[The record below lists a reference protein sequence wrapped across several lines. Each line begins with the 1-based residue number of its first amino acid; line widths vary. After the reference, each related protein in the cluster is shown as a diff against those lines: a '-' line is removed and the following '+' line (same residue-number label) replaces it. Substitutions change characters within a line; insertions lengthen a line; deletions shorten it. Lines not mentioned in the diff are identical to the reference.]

1 MQIYFKNLSFCRKY
15 CNFVFTNLTNPYNM
29 LKQLSAKLACI
40 VMVFATMCL
49 GGASLYAQ
57 NKSISGT
64 VVDGAG
70 VPVIGAS
77 VFVVGNTSNG
87 AMTDLDGKFSLN
99 VPSNANI
106 SVSCIGYATQVLP
119 VADQSVFNI
128 VLQEDTQFLEETVV
142 IGYGVQKKSDLTG
155 AVASVRE
162 EEFANRSTSDAANAL
177 MGKAA
182 GVQIISA
189 SGAPGAGSEI
199 RVRGYSSNSGN
210 IGPLLIVDGLQVDNI
225 QYLDPEMIASMEV
238 LKDAASAA
246 IYGAQ
251 AGNGVVLIT
260 TKTGAAAKGNGRV
273 FYNAQFSLSTLA
285 RKLDIMNAEEY
296 IAFGMDYGW
305 LNQTMLDGIGYD
317 GTDVNWS
324 EEVFEPTW
332 NSRHTVGFQA
342 GNEKGNIFVS
352 INNVSNNG
360 IFAGDKDV
368 YKRLSAQVNADYK
381 IKPWLQISTNNS
393 IEKYSTKS
401 ISQHSDNG
409 SAMLAAITSSPLEP
423 VRVDYDGLTQE
434 MKNEMAKGNRI
445 LQDEETGLYW
455 SLSRLGE
462 TQGGNPFI
470 RRDATDESNEGI
482 NIRGTLA
489 ANLTPVKGLTITS
502 RFGYRINQ
510 STSHSYGA
518 PYYASSFLKSTT
530 YNISANANTGYY
542 YQWENFAN
550 YNTTIA
556 KKHTIGAMVGMS
568 YIENNNDNVR
578 TSASGTNI
586 LKDYRENFRYM
597 NYLLSD
603 GVTKNITNAPNKSA
617 SIAYFGRLTYSYDNR
632 YSVQANFRA
641 DAFDS
646 SKLPADSRWGYF
658 PSFSAGWTISNE
670 PFFKDA
676 VNRDVVSFLKLRASW
691 GRNGNVSVLN
701 NYAYA
706 TSVNY
711 GGSWYQLDTTSP
723 SPTLGSLP
731 AGMANPDLTWETS
744 DQFDAGIDAHFLN
757 GKLVFVADYYHKT
770 TNDLLVPITPSAAI
784 GVSSMTINAGSVVNS
799 GFEFELTWK
808 DQVGDFAYSVS
819 ANASTLKNE
828 VTYLDPTISRMTGTM
843 PQGVVL
849 STVFEQGQP
858 IWYMRGYKGTGI
870 DPETG
875 KPSFEDLNKDGQIDS
890 NNDMQNIGVGIPKAT
905 FGLTVNLAYKGFD
918 MVIFGTGVAGNK
930 IFPSSWRTDRPHCN
944 TYSWY
949 WENSWKKDGSNTN
962 PKFPGTYYWD
972 QTTFSSTYNLFDGSY
987 FKIKQI
993 QLGYTLPKKA
1003 LSKVGVSNLRI
1014 YASLENF
1021 FCFTSYP
1028 GLDPETASS
1037 GSASSL
1043 GIDMG
1048 SYPSA
1053 RQVIFGL
1060 NLSF

>member
-1 MQIYFKNLSFCRKY
+1 
-15 CNFVFTNLTNPYNM
+15 M
-29 LKQLSAKLACI
+29 LKLLSSKLAAI
-40 VMVFATMCL
+40 VAIFAMTVL
-49 GGASLYAQ
+49 TAGAQ
-57 NKSISGT
+57 NKAISGT
-64 VVDGAG
+64 VVDTAG
-70 VPVIGAS
+70 EPVIGAS
-77 VFVVGNTSNG
+77 VFVAGNTSIG

-99 VPSNANI
+99 VPANANI
-106 SVSCIGYATQVLP
+106 TVSCIGYATQVIS
-119 VADQSVFNI
+119 VGNQTVFNVI
-128 VLQEDTQFLEETVV
+128 LEADNQFLEETVV
-142 IGYGVQKKSDLTG
+142 VGYGVQKKSDVTG

-189 SGAPGAGSEI
+189 SGAPGSGSEI

-260 TKTGAAAKGNGRV
+260 TKTGAAQKGTGKV
-273 FYNAQFSLSTLA
+273 FYNTQFSLSSLA

-296 IAFGMDYGW
+296 IAFGKDYGW
-305 LNQTMLDGIGYD
+305 LNDKMLESINYN

-342 GNEKGNIFVS
+342 GNDRGNIFVS
-352 INNVSNNG
+352 INSVNNNG
-360 IFAGDKDV
+360 IFAGDKDL

-381 IKPWLQISTNNS
+381 IKPWLQITTNNS
-393 IEKYSTKS
+393 IEKWSTQS
-401 ISQHSDNG
+401 VSQHSDNG

-423 VRVDYDGLTQE
+423 VRVDYDGLTLDMQQYL
-434 MKNEMAKGNRI
+434 NNGTRV
-445 LQDEETGLYW
+445 LTDPETGLYW

-470 RRDATDESNEGI
+470 RRDATDATSGGI

-489 ANLTPVKGLTITS
+489 ANLTPIKGLTITS

-510 STSHSYGA
+510 SNSHSYQA
-518 PYYASSFLKSTT
+518 PYYASSFLQATT
-530 YNISANANTGYY
+530 YNLSASNSTGYY

-550 YNTTIA
+550 YNKTIA
-556 KKHTIGAMVGMS
+556 KKHNIGLMAGMS
-568 YIENNNDNVR
+568 YIERNTDNLSA
-578 TSASGTNI
+578 SASGVDI
-586 LKDYRENFRYM
+586 LKDYRDNFRYLS
-597 NYLLSD
+597 YLLSD
-603 GVTKNITNAPNKSA
+603 SGVTKSITNAPGQST
-617 SIAYFGRLTYSYDNR
+617 SMAYFGRLTYSYDNR
-632 YSVQANFRA
+632 YNFQANFRA

-646 SKLPADSRWGYF
+646 SKLSKQNRWGYF

-670 PFFKDA
+670 AFFKD
-676 VNRDVVSFLKLRASW
+676 NISRDVVSFLKLRASW
-691 GRNGNVSVLN
+691 GRNGNVNVLN

-706 TSVNY
+706 TSISY
-711 GGSWYQLDTTSP
+711 GGTWYQFDGS
-723 SPTLGSLP
+723 SSNVSLGSMP
-731 AGMANPDLTWETS
+731 AGLANPALTWETS
-744 DQFDAGIDAHFLN
+744 DQFDLGLDAHFFN
-757 GKLVFVADYYHKT
+757 GKLVFAADYYKKT
-770 TNDLLVPITPSAAI
+770 TNDLLVNVTPSAAI
-784 GVSSMTINAGSVVNS
+784 GVSSTTINAGSVENS
-799 GFEFELTWK
+799 GLEFELTWK
-808 DQVGDFAYSVS
+808 EQVGDFAYSVS
-819 ANASTLKNE
+819 ANASTLKNM
-828 VTYLDPTISRMTGTM
+828 VTYLDPTISRIGGTGA
-843 PQGVVL
+843 QGTQF
-849 STVFEQGQP
+849 STYFEQGQP
-858 IWYMRGYKGTGI
+858 IWYMRGFKGTGV
-870 DPETG
+870 DPQTG
-875 KPSFEDLNKDGQIDS
+875 EPGFEDVNGDGTIDD
-890 NNDMQNIGVGIPKAT
+890 NDLQNIGLGIPKAT
-905 FGLTVNLAYKGFD
+905 FGLTINLAYKGFD
-918 MVIFGTGVAGNK
+918 MVIFGTGTAGNK
-930 IFPSSWRTDRPHCN
+930 IFPSSWRADRPHCN

-949 WENSWKKDGSNTN
+949 WENTWKQPGDNA
-962 PKFPGTYYWD
+962 KFPGTYYWNIP
-972 QTTFSSTYNLFDGSY
+972 TFSSTYNLFDGSY

-993 QLGYTLPKKA
+993 QLGYTLPKRA
-1003 LSKVGVSNLRI
+1003 LSKVGVSNLRV

-1053 RQVIFGL
+1053 KQLILGL

>member
-1 MQIYFKNLSFCRKY
+1 
-15 CNFVFTNLTNPYNM
+15 M
-29 LKQLSAKLACI
+29 LKLLSSKLAAI
-40 VMVFATMCL
+40 VAIFAMTVL
-49 GGASLYAQ
+49 TAGAQ
-57 NKSISGT
+57 NKAISGT
-64 VVDGAG
+64 VVDTAG
-70 VPVIGAS
+70 EPVIGAS

-87 AMTDLDGKFSLN
+87 AMTDLDGKFTLN
-99 VPSNANI
+99 VPANANI
-106 SVSCIGYATQVLP
+106 SVSCIGYSTQVIP
-119 VADQSVFNI
+119 VGSQTVFNVI
-128 VLQEDTQFLEETVV
+128 LEADTQFLEETVV

-189 SGAPGAGSEI
+189 SGAPGSGSEI
-199 RVRGYSSNSGN
+199 RVRGFSSNSGN

-260 TKTGAAAKGNGRV
+260 TKSGAAQKGTGKV
-273 FYNAQFSLSTLA
+273 FYNAQFSLSSLA

-296 IAFGMDYGW
+296 IAFGKDYGW
-305 LNQTMLDGIGYD
+305 LNDTMLENIGYN

-342 GNEKGNIFVS
+342 GSDKGNLFVS

-381 IKPWLQISTNNS
+381 IKPWLQVSTNTS
-393 IEKYSTKS
+393 IEKWSTKS
-401 ISQHSDNG
+401 VSQHSDNG

-423 VRVDYDGLTQE
+423 VRVDYDGLTVD

-445 LQDEETGLYW
+445 LTDAETGLYW

-470 RRDATDESNEGI
+470 RRDATDATNEGI

-489 ANLTPVKGLTITS
+489 ANLTPFKGFTFTS

-510 STSHSYGA
+510 SNSHSYEA
-518 PYYASSFLKSTT
+518 PYYASSFVKATQYTLQANNST
-530 YNISANANTGYY
+530 GHY

-550 YNTTIA
+550 YNKTIA
-556 KKHTIGAMVGMS
+556 KKHNIGLMAGMS
-568 YIENNNDNVR
+568 YIESNNDNIR
-578 TSASGTNI
+578 TSATGPDI
-586 LKDYRENFRYM
+586 LKNYAENFRYM
-597 NYLLSD
+597 NYLLDSD
-603 GVTKNITNAPNKSA
+603 SVAKSISNAPGKSA

-646 SKLPADSRWGYF
+646 SKLSKQNRWGYF

-670 PFFKDA
+670 AFFKD
-676 VNRDVVSFLKLRASW
+676 NISRDVVSFLKLRASW

-706 TSVNY
+706 TSINY
-711 GGSWYQLDTTSP
+711 GGSLYQYDATSP
-723 SPTLGSLP
+723 EPTLGSMP
-731 AGMANPDLTWETS
+731 AGLANPDLTWETS
-744 DQFDAGIDAHFLN
+744 DQLDAGIDAHFLN
-757 GKLVFVADYYHKT
+757 GKLVFVTDYYHKT
-770 TNDLLVPITPSAAI
+770 TNDLLVGVSPSAAL
-784 GVSSMTINAGSVVNS
+784 GVSSTTINAGSVVNS

-819 ANASTLKNE
+819 ANASTLKNK
-828 VTYLDPTISRMTGTM
+828 VTYLDPTISRIAGTM
-843 PQGVVL
+843 PQGSL
-849 STVFEQGQP
+849 LRTYFEQGYP

-870 DPETG
+870 DAQTG
-875 KPSFEDLNKDGQIDS
+875 KPSFEDLNNDGSINED
-890 NNDMQNIGVGIPKAT
+890 DMQMVGLGIPKAT
-905 FGLTVNLAYKGFD
+905 FGLTINLAYKGFD
-918 MVIFGTGVAGNK
+918 MVIFGTGTAGSK

-962 PKFPGTYYWD
+962 PKFPGTTYWD
-972 QTTFSSTYNLFDGSY
+972 QQTFSSTYNLFDGSY
-987 FKIKQI
+987 FKIKQV
-993 QLGYTLPKKA
+993 QLGYTLPRKV
-1003 LSKVGVSNLRI
+1003 LSKVGVSSLRV

-1053 RQVIFGL
+1053 KQLILGL

>member
-1 MQIYFKNLSFCRKY
+1 
-15 CNFVFTNLTNPYNM
+15 M
-29 LKQLSAKLACI
+29 LKQLCARLACI
-40 VMVFATMCL
+40 VTVFACMCL
-49 GGASLYAQ
+49 GGGTLYAQ
-57 NKSISGT
+57 NKTINGT

-87 AMTDLDGKFSLN
+87 AMTDLDGKFVLN

-106 SVSCIGYATQVLP
+106 SVSCIGYATQTLP
-119 VADQSVFNI
+119 VANQTNFNI
-128 VLQEDTQFLEETVV
+128 ILKEDTQFLEETVV

-182 GVQIISA
+182 GVQIISS
-189 SGAPGAGSEI
+189 SGAPGSASQI

-260 TKTGAAAKGNGRV
+260 TKTGAAQKGSGRV
-273 FYNAQFSLSTLA
+273 FYNAQFSLSSLA
-285 RKLDIMNAEEY
+285 RKLDIMNAEQY
-296 IAFGMDYGW
+296 IAFGKDYGW
-305 LNQTMLDGIGYD
+305 LNDQMLEGINYN
-317 GTDVNWS
+317 GTDVDWGS
-324 EEVFEPTW
+324 EVFEPTW

-342 GNEKGNIFVS
+342 GNDKGNIFVS
-352 INNVSNNG
+352 INNVDNNG

-368 YKRLSAQVNADYK
+368 YKRLSVQVNADYK

-393 IEKYSTKS
+393 IEKWSTKS
-401 ISQHSDNG
+401 VSQHSDNG

-423 VRVDYDGLTQE
+423 VRVDYDGLTTD
-434 MKNEMAKGNRI
+434 MKLAVDAGKKVI
-445 LQDEETGLYW
+445 TDPETGLYW

-462 TQGGNPFI
+462 TQSGNPFI
-470 RRDATDESNEGI
+470 RRDATDASSEGI
-482 NIRGTLA
+482 SIRGTLA
-489 ANLTPVKGLTITS
+489 ANLTPIKGLTITS

-510 STSHSYGA
+510 SNSHNYTE
-518 PYYASSFLKSTT
+518 PYYASPFVQATDYTL
-530 YNISANANTGYY
+530 SATNNSGYY

-550 YNTTIA
+550 YNKTIA
-556 KKHTIGAMVGMS
+556 KKHNIGAMIGMS
-568 YIENNNDNVR
+568 YIENNRDNL
-578 TSASGTNI
+578 SATATGADI
-586 LKDYRENFRYM
+586 LKGYQDNFRYM
-597 NYLLSD
+597 SYLKND
-603 GVTKNITNAPNKSA
+603 AGVAKSITNAPSKTA
-617 SIAYFGRLTYSYDNR
+617 SLAYFGRITYSYDNR
-632 YSVQANFRA
+632 YSIQANFRA

-646 SKLPADSRWGYF
+646 SKLSRKARWGYF

-670 PFFKDA
+670 PFFKDN
-676 VNRDVVSFLKLRASW
+676 VTRDVVSFLKLRASW
-691 GRNGNVSVLN
+691 GRNGNVSVLSD
-701 NYAYA
+701 YKYD
-706 TSVNY
+706 TSINY
-711 GGSWYQLDTTSP
+711 GGSWYQFDVTDPTQSLGAKP
-723 SPTLGSLP
+723 SGL
-731 AGMANPDLTWETS
+731 ANPDLKWETS
-744 DQFDAGIDAHFLN
+744 DQVDVGIDAHFLN
-757 GKLVFVADYYHKT
+757 SKLVVTADYYHKT
-770 TNDLLVPITPSAAI
+770 TNDLLVNVTPSASI
-784 GVSSMTINAGSVVNS
+784 GVSSTTINAGSVVNS
-799 GFEFELTWK
+799 GFEFDVTWK

-819 ANASTLKNE
+819 ANASTLKNK
-828 VTYLDPTISRMTGTM
+828 VTYLDPTISRITGTV
-843 PQGVVL
+843 PQGSTL
-849 STVFEQGQP
+849 STSFESGYP
-858 IWYMRGYKGTGI
+858 IWYFRGYKGTGV
-870 DPETG
+870 DPKTG
-875 KPSFEDLNKDGQIDS
+875 KPGFEDLTGEGDINQD
-890 NNDMQNIGVGIPKAT
+890 DMQMIGIGIPKAT
-905 FGLTVNLAYKGFD
+905 FGLTINLAYKGFD
-918 MVIFGTGVAGNK
+918 MVVFGTGVAGNK

-962 PKFPGTYYWD
+962 PKFPGTEYWD
-972 QTTFSSTYNLFDGSY
+972 QITFSSTYNLFDGSY

-993 QLGYTLPKKA
+993 QLGYTLPKK
-1003 LSKVGVSNLRI
+1003 LVSKVGISNLRV

-1021 FCFTSYP
+1021 FCFSSYP

-1053 RQVIFGL
+1053 KQIIFGL

>member
-1 MQIYFKNLSFCRKY
+1 
-15 CNFVFTNLTNPYNM
+15 M

-40 VMVFATMCL
+40 IMVFATMCL
-49 GGASLYAQ
+49 GGGSLYAQ

-70 VPVIGAS
+70 VPVVGAS

-106 SVSCIGYATQVLP
+106 SVSCIGYATQVFP
-119 VADQSVFNI
+119 VANQTVFNV

-189 SGAPGAGSEI
+189 SGAPGAASEI

-210 IGPLLIVDGLQVDNI
+210 TGPLLIVDGLQVDNI

-260 TKTGAAAKGNGRV
+260 TKTGAGAKGNGRV
-273 FYNAQFSLSTLA
+273 FYNTQFSLSSLA
-285 RKLDIMNAEEY
+285 RPLANMNAEQY
-296 IAFGMDYGW
+296 IAFGKEYGW
-305 LNQTMLDGIGYD
+305 LNDQMLESINYD
-317 GTDVNWS
+317 GTDVNWGA
-324 EEVFEPTW
+324 EVFEPTW

-342 GNEKGNIFVS
+342 GNDKGNIFVS
-352 INNVSNNG
+352 INNVDNNG
-360 IFAGDKDV
+360 IFAGDKDL
-368 YKRLSAQVNADYK
+368 YKRLSVQVNADYK
-381 IKPWLQISTNNS
+381 IKPWLQITTNNS
-393 IEKYSTKS
+393 IEKWSTKS
-401 ISQHSDNG
+401 VSQHSDNG
-409 SAMLAAITSSPLEP
+409 SALLAAITSSPLEP
-423 VRVDYDGLTQE
+423 VRVSYDNLTVD
-434 MKNEMAKGNRI
+434 MKQAVDEGKKVI
-445 LQDEETGLYW
+445 QDSETGLYW

-462 TQGGNPFI
+462 TQSGNPFI
-470 RRDATDESNEGI
+470 RRDATDDTSEGI

-489 ANLTPVKGLTITS
+489 ANLTPLKGLTVTS
-502 RFGYRINQ
+502 RFGYRINM
-510 STSHSYGA
+510 SNSHSYTE
-518 PYYASSFLKSTT
+518 PYYASPFVQATNYS
-530 YNISANANTGYY
+530 ISANNNTGYY
-542 YQWENFAN
+542 YQWENFVN

-556 KKHTIGAMVGMS
+556 KKHNIGAMVGMS
-568 YIENNNDNVR
+568 YIENRRDNLS
-578 TSASGTNI
+578 TSASGDDI
-586 LKDYRENFRYM
+586 LKGYAENFRYM
-597 NYLLSD
+597 SYLKSD
-603 GVTKNITNAPNKSA
+603 NSVAKSITNAPSRTA
-617 SIAYFGRLTYSYDNR
+617 SMAYFGRITYSYDNR
-632 YSVQANFRA
+632 YSFQANFRA

-646 SKLPADSRWGYF
+646 SKLSRKARWGYF

-670 PFFKDA
+670 PFFKDN
-676 VNRDVVSFLKLRASW
+676 VGRDVVSFLKLRASW
-691 GRNGNVSVLN
+691 GRNGNVNVLN

-706 TSVNY
+706 TSINY
-711 GGSWYQLDTTSP
+711 GGTWYQFDVNDPTQSLGAKP
-723 SPTLGSLP
+723 SGL
-731 AGMANPDLTWETS
+731 ANPDLKWETS
-744 DQFDAGIDAHFLN
+744 DQVDVGIDAHFLN
-757 GKLVFVADYYHKT
+757 SKLVFTADYYHKT
-770 TNDLLVPITPSAAI
+770 TNDLLVTVSPSASI
-784 GVSSMTINAGSVVNS
+784 GVSSTTINAGSVVNS
-799 GFEFELTWK
+799 GLEFELTWK
-808 DQVGDFAYSVS
+808 DQIGDFAYSVS
-819 ANASTLKNE
+819 GNLSTLKNE
-828 VTYLDPTISRMTGTM
+828 VTYLDPTIPRITGTV
-843 PQGVVL
+843 PQGSNL
-849 STVFEQGQP
+849 STSFEKGYP
-858 IWYMRGYKGTGI
+858 IWYIRGYQGTGV
-870 DPETG
+870 DPKTG
-875 KPSFEDLNKDGQIDS
+875 KPGFEDLDGNGDINQD
-890 NNDMQNIGVGIPKAT
+890 DMQMIGLGIPKAT

-918 MVIFGTGVAGNK
+918 MVIFGTGIAGNK

-949 WENSWKKDGSNTN
+949 WENSWKADGSNTN
-962 PKFPGTYYWD
+962 PLFPGTTYWD
-972 QTTFSSTYNLFDGSY
+972 QITFSSTYNLFDGSY

-993 QLGYTLPKKA
+993 QLGYTLPRQ
-1003 LSKVGVSNLRI
+1003 LVSKVGISNLRV

-1021 FCFTSYP
+1021 FCFSKYP

-1037 GSASSL
+1037 GSDRSL

-1053 RQVIFGL
+1053 KQIILGL

>member
-1 MQIYFKNLSFCRKY
+1 
-15 CNFVFTNLTNPYNM
+15 M
-29 LKQLSAKLACI
+29 LKQLSARLASI
-40 VMVFATMCL
+40 VLVFATMCL
-49 GGASLYAQ
+49 GAGNLFAQ

-99 VPSNANI
+99 VPANANI
-106 SVSCIGYATQVLP
+106 SVSCIGYATQVIP
-119 VADQSVFNI
+119 VANQTVFNV

-155 AVASVRE
+155 SVASVRE

-182 GVQIISA
+182 GVQIISS
-189 SGAPGAGSEI
+189 SGAPGSGSEI

-260 TKTGAAAKGNGRV
+260 TKTGAAQKGTGRV

-285 RKLDIMNAEEY
+285 RKLDIMNAEQY
-296 IAFGMDYGW
+296 IAFGKEYGF
-305 LNQTMLDGIGYD
+305 LSDERLKSIGYED
-317 GTDVNWS
+317 GFSVDWS
-324 EEVFEPTW
+324 KEVFEPTW

-352 INNVSNNG
+352 INNVNNNG

-393 IEKYSTKS
+393 IEKWSTKS
-401 ISQHSDNG
+401 VSQHSDNG
-409 SAMLAAITSSPLEP
+409 SAMLAAITSSPIEP
-423 VRVDYDGLTQE
+423 IRVEYDGLTND
-434 MKNEMAKGNRI
+434 MKDQMAKGKRI
-445 LQDEETGLYW
+445 LTDPETGLYW
-455 SLSRLGE
+455 SLSRIGE

-470 RRDATDESNEGI
+470 RRDATDATSEGI

-489 ANLTPVKGLTITS
+489 ANLTPIKGLTITS

-510 STSHSYGA
+510 STSHSYTA
-518 PYYASSFLKSTT
+518 PYYASSFVKADT
-530 YNISANANTGYY
+530 YSMSANASTGYY

-556 KKHTIGAMVGMS
+556 KKHNIGAMVGMS
-568 YIENNNDNVR
+568 YIERITDNVN
-578 TSASGTNI
+578 TSASGTDI

-597 NYLLSD
+597 SYLLSGD
-603 GVTKNITNAPNKSA
+603 GVAKSITNAPGRSA
-617 SIAYFGRLTYSYDNR
+617 SMAYFGRLTYSYDNR

-646 SKLPADSRWGYF
+646 SKLSKKNRWGYF

-670 PFFKDA
+670 PFFKDN
-676 VNRDVVSFLKLRASW
+676 VSRDIVSFLKLRASW
-691 GRNGNVSVLN
+691 GRNGNVNVLN

-706 TSVNY
+706 TSINY
-711 GGSWYQLDTTSP
+711 GGTWYQFDGSSP
-723 SPTLGSLP
+723 NQTLGSMP
-731 AGMANPDLTWETS
+731 AGLANPDLRWETS
-744 DQFDAGIDAHFLN
+744 DQIDLGVDAHFFN
-757 GKLVFVADYYHKT
+757 SRLVIAADYYKKT
-770 TNDLLVPITPSAAI
+770 TNDLLVQIKPSASI
-784 GVSSMTINAGSVVNS
+784 GVSSTTINAGSVENS
-799 GFEFELTWK
+799 GLEFEATWK
-808 DQVGDFAYSVS
+808 DQIGDFAYSVS
-819 ANASTLKNE
+819 GNVSTLKNE
-828 VTYLDPTISRMTGTM
+828 VTYLDPTISRINGTAA
-843 PQGVVL
+843 QGTQF
-849 STVFEQGQP
+849 STYFEQGQP
-858 IWYMRGYKGTGI
+858 IWYMRGFKGTGV

-875 KPSFEDLNKDGQIDS
+875 EPGFEDVNGDGTIDD
-890 NNDMQNIGVGIPKAT
+890 NDLQNIGIGIPKAT
-905 FGLTVNLAYKGFD
+905 FGLTINLAYKGFD

-930 IFPSSWRTDRPHCN
+930 IFPSSWRADRPHCN

-949 WENSWKKDGSNTN
+949 WENSWKADGSNKN
-962 PKFPGTYYWD
+962 PLFPGAYYWNIP
-972 QTTFSSTYNLFDGSY
+972 TFSSTYNLFDGSY

-993 QLGYTLPKKA
+993 QLGYTLPKK
-1003 LSKVGVSNLRI
+1003 LVSKVGISNLRV

-1043 GIDMG
+1043 GVDMG

-1053 RQVIFGL
+1053 KQVIFGL

>member
-1 MQIYFKNLSFCRKY
+1 
-15 CNFVFTNLTNPYNM
+15 M
-29 LKQLSAKLACI
+29 LKLLSSKLAAI
-40 VMVFATMCL
+40 VAIFAMTVL
-49 GGASLYAQ
+49 TAGAQ
-57 NKSISGT
+57 NKAISGT
-64 VVDGAG
+64 VVDTAG
-70 VPVIGAS
+70 EPVIGAS
-77 VFVVGNTSNG
+77 VFVAGNTSIG

-99 VPSNANI
+99 VPANANI
-106 SVSCIGYATQVLP
+106 TVSCIGYATQVIS
-119 VADQSVFNI
+119 VGNQTVFNVI
-128 VLQEDTQFLEETVV
+128 LEADNQFLEETVV
-142 IGYGVQKKSDLTG
+142 VGYGVQKKSDVTG

-189 SGAPGAGSEI
+189 SGAPGSGSEI

-260 TKTGAAAKGNGRV
+260 TKTGAAQKGTGKV
-273 FYNAQFSLSTLA
+273 FYNTQFSLSSLA

-296 IAFGMDYGW
+296 IAFGKDYGW
-305 LNQTMLDGIGYD
+305 LNDKMLESINYN

-342 GNEKGNIFVS
+342 GNDRGNIFVS
-352 INNVSNNG
+352 INSVNNNG
-360 IFAGDKDV
+360 IFAGDKDL

-381 IKPWLQISTNNS
+381 IKPWLQITTNNS
-393 IEKYSTKS
+393 IEKWSTQS
-401 ISQHSDNG
+401 VSQHSDNG

-423 VRVDYDGLTQE
+423 VRVDYDGLTLDMQQYL
-434 MKNEMAKGNRI
+434 NNGTRV
-445 LQDEETGLYW
+445 LTDPETGLYW

-470 RRDATDESNEGI
+470 RRDATDATSGGI

-489 ANLTPVKGLTITS
+489 ANLTPIKGLTITS

-510 STSHSYGA
+510 SNSHSYQA
-518 PYYASSFLKSTT
+518 PYYASSFLQATT
-530 YNISANANTGYY
+530 YNLSASNSTGYY

-550 YNTTIA
+550 YNKTIA
-556 KKHTIGAMVGMS
+556 KKHNIGLMAGMS
-568 YIENNNDNVR
+568 YIERNTDNLSA
-578 TSASGTNI
+578 SASGVDI
-586 LKDYRENFRYM
+586 LKDYRDNFRYLS
-597 NYLLSD
+597 YLLSD
-603 GVTKNITNAPNKSA
+603 SGVTKSITNAPGQST
-617 SIAYFGRLTYSYDNR
+617 SMAYFGRLTYSYDNR
-632 YSVQANFRA
+632 YNFQANFRA

-646 SKLPADSRWGYF
+646 SKLSKQNRWGYF

-670 PFFKDA
+670 AFFKD
-676 VNRDVVSFLKLRASW
+676 NISRDVVSFLKLRASW
-691 GRNGNVSVLN
+691 GRNGNVNVLN

-706 TSVNY
+706 TSISY
-711 GGSWYQLDTTSP
+711 GGTWYQFDGS
-723 SPTLGSLP
+723 SSNVSLGSMP
-731 AGMANPDLTWETS
+731 AGLANPELTWETS
-744 DQFDAGIDAHFLN
+744 DQLDLGLDAHFFN
-757 GKLVFVADYYHKT
+757 GKLVFAADYYKKT
-770 TNDLLVPITPSAAI
+770 TNDLLVNVTPSAAI
-784 GVSSMTINAGSVVNS
+784 GVSSTTINAGSVENS
-799 GFEFELTWK
+799 GLEFELTWK
-808 DQVGDFAYSVS
+808 EQVGDFAYSVS
-819 ANASTLKNE
+819 ANASTLKNM
-828 VTYLDPTISRMTGTM
+828 VTYLDPTISRISGT
-843 PQGVVL
+843 PAQG
-849 STVFEQGQP
+849 TQFATYFEQGQP
-858 IWYMRGYKGTGI
+858 IWYMRGFKGTGV
-870 DPETG
+870 DPQTG
-875 KPSFEDLNKDGQIDS
+875 EPGFEDVNGDGTIDD
-890 NNDMQNIGVGIPKAT
+890 NDLQNIGLGIPKAT
-905 FGLTVNLAYKGFD
+905 FGLTINLAYKGFD
-918 MVIFGTGVAGNK
+918 MVIFGTGTAGNK
-930 IFPSSWRTDRPHCN
+930 IFPSSWRADRPHCN

-949 WENSWKKDGSNTN
+949 WENTWKQPGDNA
-962 PKFPGTYYWD
+962 KFPGTYYWNIP
-972 QTTFSSTYNLFDGSY
+972 TFSSTYNLFDGSY

-993 QLGYTLPKKA
+993 QLGYTLPKRA
-1003 LSKVGVSNLRI
+1003 LSKVGVSNLRV

-1053 RQVIFGL
+1053 KQLILGL

>member
-1 MQIYFKNLSFCRKY
+1 
-15 CNFVFTNLTNPYNM
+15 M
-29 LKQLSAKLACI
+29 LKQLCARLACI

-49 GGASLYAQ
+49 GGADLFAQ

-99 VPSNANI
+99 VPANANI
-106 SVSCIGYATQVLP
+106 SVSCIGYATQVIP
-119 VADQSVFNI
+119 VANQTVFNV
-128 VLQEDTQFLEETVV
+128 VLKEDTQFLEETVV

-189 SGAPGAGSEI
+189 SGAPGSGSEI

-260 TKTGAAAKGNGRV
+260 TKTGAGAKGNGRI
-273 FYNAQFSLSTLA
+273 FYNTQFSLSSLA
-285 RKLDIMNAEEY
+285 RPLTNMNAEQY
-296 IAFGMDYGW
+296 IAFGKDYGW
-305 LNQTMLDGIGYD
+305 LNDAMLEGINYN
-317 GTDVNWS
+317 GTDVDWGS
-324 EEVFEPTW
+324 EVFEPTW

-342 GNEKGNIFVS
+342 GNDKGNIFVS
-352 INNVSNNG
+352 INNVDNNG
-360 IFAGDKDV
+360 IFAGDKDL
-368 YKRLSAQVNADYK
+368 YKRLSVQVNADYK
-381 IKPWLQISTNNS
+381 IKPWFQISTNNS
-393 IEKYSTKS
+393 IEKWSTQS
-401 ISQHSDNG
+401 VSQHSDNG
-409 SAMLAAITSSPLEP
+409 SALLAAVTSSPLEP
-423 VRVDYDGLTQE
+423 VRVNYDGLTTD
-434 MKNEMAKGNRI
+434 MKQAVDAGKKVI
-445 LQDEETGLYW
+445 TDPETGLYW

-462 TQGGNPFI
+462 TQSGNPFI
-470 RRDATDESNEGI
+470 RRDASDATSEGI

-489 ANLTPVKGLTITS
+489 GNLTPIKGLTITS
-502 RFGYRINQ
+502 RFGYRINM
-510 STSHSYGA
+510 SSSHNYTE
-518 PYYASSFLKSTT
+518 PYYASPFVQATNYS
-530 YNISANANTGYY
+530 ISASANTGYY

-568 YIENNNDNVR
+568 YIEQRRDNLSG
-578 TSASGTNI
+578 SASGDDI
-586 LKDYRENFRYM
+586 LKGYQENFRYLS
-597 NYLLSD
+597 YLKNDD
-603 GVTKNITNAPNKSA
+603 GVAKTISNAPSRSA
-617 SIAYFGRLTYSYDNR
+617 SLAYFGRLTYSYDNR

-646 SKLPADSRWGYF
+646 SKLSRQARWGYF

-670 PFFKDA
+670 PFFKDN
-676 VNRDVVSFLKLRASW
+676 VSRDVVSFLKLRASW
-691 GRNGNVSVLN
+691 GRNGNVNVLN

-706 TSVNY
+706 TSINY
-711 GGSWYQLDTTSP
+711 GGSWYQFDVDDP
-723 SPTLGSLP
+723 SQSLGAKPSGL
-731 AGMANPDLTWETS
+731 ANPDLKWETS
-744 DQFDAGIDAHFLN
+744 DQVDVGIDAHFLN
-757 GKLVFVADYYHKT
+757 SKLVVTADYYHKT
-770 TNDLLVPITPSAAI
+770 TNDLLVNVTPSASI
-784 GVSSMTINAGSVVNS
+784 GVSSTTINAGSVINS
-799 GFEFELTWK
+799 GLEFEVTWK

-819 ANASTLKNE
+819 ANASTLKNK
-828 VTYLDPTISRMTGTM
+828 VTYLDPTISRITGTV
-843 PQGVVL
+843 PQGSNL
-849 STVFEQGQP
+849 STSFQQGYP
-858 IWYMRGYKGTGI
+858 IWYFRGYQGTGV

-875 KPSFEDLNKDGQIDS
+875 KPGFEDLTGEGDINQD
-890 NNDMQNIGVGIPKAT
+890 DMQMIGIGIPKAT
-905 FGLTVNLAYKGFD
+905 FGLTVNLAYKNFD

-944 TYSWY
+944 TYDWY
-949 WENSWKKDGSNTN
+949 WENSWKKDGSNPN
-962 PKFPGTYYWD
+962 PKFPGTTYWD
-972 QTTFSSTYNLFDGSY
+972 QITFSSTYNLFDGSY

-1003 LSKVGVSNLRI
+1003 LSKVGVSSLRV

-1021 FCFTSYP
+1021 FCFSNYP

-1053 RQVIFGL
+1053 KQLILGL

>member
-1 MQIYFKNLSFCRKY
+1 
-15 CNFVFTNLTNPYNM
+15 M
-29 LKQLSAKLACI
+29 LKQLCARLACI

-49 GGASLYAQ
+49 GGADLFAQ

-87 AMTDLDGKFSLN
+87 AITDIDGKFTLN
-99 VPSNANI
+99 VPANANI
-106 SVSCIGYATQVLP
+106 SISCIGYATQVIP
-119 VADQSVFNI
+119 VANQTVFNV

-182 GVQIISA
+182 GVQIISS
-189 SGAPGAGSEI
+189 SGAPGSGSEI
-199 RVRGYSSNSGN
+199 RVRGYSSNSGS

-260 TKTGAAAKGNGRV
+260 TKTGAGAKGNGRI
-273 FYNAQFSLSTLA
+273 FYNNQFSLSSLA
-285 RKLDIMNAEEY
+285 RPLKIMNAEKY
-296 IAFGMDYGW
+296 IDFGMDYGW
-305 LNQTMLDGIGYD
+305 LSQTMLDNINYN

-342 GNEKGNIFVS
+342 GNDKGNIFVS

-381 IKPWLQISTNNS
+381 IKPWFQISTNNS
-393 IEKYSTKS
+393 IEKWSTKS
-401 ISQHSDNG
+401 VSQHSDNG

-423 VRVDYDGLTQE
+423 VRVDESGLTLDMQ
-434 MKNEMAKGNRI
+434 AKLAAGVKV
-445 LQDEETGLYW
+445 LQDPETGLYW

-470 RRDATDESNEGI
+470 RRDSQDSSSEGI

-489 ANLTPVKGLTITS
+489 ANLTPIKGLTVTS
-502 RFGYRINQ
+502 RFGYRINM
-510 STSHSYGA
+510 SNSHSFQE
-518 PYYASSFLKSTT
+518 PFYASSFLQATT
-530 YNISANANTGYY
+530 YNISANNSTGYY

-556 KKHTIGAMVGMS
+556 RKHSIGAMVGMS
-568 YIENNNDNVR
+568 FIDNR
-578 TSASGTNI
+578 RDNLNTSASGTNI
-586 LKDYRENFRYM
+586 LRDYRENFRYM
-597 NYLLSD
+597 SYLLSD
-603 GVTKNITNAPNKSA
+603 SGVTKNITNAPSQ
-617 SIAYFGRLTYSYDNR
+617 STSLAYFGRLTYSYDNR
-632 YSVQANFRA
+632 YSFQANFRA

-646 SKLPADSRWGYF
+646 SKLSVQNRWGYF

-670 PFFKDA
+670 PFFKDN
-676 VNRDVVSFLKLRASW
+676 VSRDVVSHLKLRASW

-706 TSVNY
+706 TSINY
-711 GGSWYQLDTTSP
+711 GGTWYQFDGDTP
-723 SPTLGSLP
+723 NVTLGAKP
-731 AGMANPDLTWETS
+731 AGLANPELTWETS
-744 DQFDAGIDAHFLN
+744 DQVDVGVDAHFLN
-757 GKLVFVADYYHKT
+757 SKLVVTADYYHKT
-770 TNDLLVPITPSAAI
+770 TNDLLVPVTPSAAI
-784 GVSSMTINAGSVVNS
+784 GVSSMTINAGSVINS
-799 GFEFELTWK
+799 GLEFEVTWK
-808 DQVGDFAYSVS
+808 EQVGDFAYSVS
-819 ANASTLKNE
+819 ANASTLKNK
-828 VTYLDPTISRMTGTM
+828 VTYLDPTISRIAGTA
-843 PQGVVL
+843 PQGSYL
-849 STVFEQGQP
+849 RTYFEEGYP
-858 IWYMRGYKGTGI
+858 IWYMRGYKGTGV

-875 KPSFEDLNKDGQIDS
+875 KPSFEDLTGEGDINED
-890 NNDMQNIGVGIPKAT
+890 DMQMVGLGIPKAT
-905 FGLTVNLAYKGFD
+905 FGLTVNLAYKNFD

-930 IFPSSWRTDRPHCN
+930 IFPSSWRTDRPYCN
-944 TYSWY
+944 TYEWY
-949 WENSWKKDGSNTN
+949 WDNSWKKDGSNPN
-962 PKFPGTYYWD
+962 PKFPGTEYWD
-972 QTTFSSTYNLFDGSY
+972 QITFSSTYNLFDGSY

-993 QLGYTLPKKA
+993 QLGYTLPKKV
-1003 LSKVGVSNLRI
+1003 LSKVGVSSLRV

-1037 GSASSL
+1037 GTASSL

-1053 RQVIFGL
+1053 KQLILGL